1 MAEAPLQD
9 IEIEVGK
16 TYITKQYD
24 LVSIVDVLPDS
35 RIMSGKITD
44 IFVGILNNDQKL
56 YTRDGIEVY
65 PISGQEKYAPIIPK
79 EIAQDIIEL
88 DNDIVSVK
96 GKYLIYKTL
105 PKATEL
111 NVLPEAIVVEKL
123 QDSQELQI
131 ITNAKDYSF
140 EIDTKIATFSKD
152 SKKITG
158 VSEGDTTLT
167 IKAQADNSIETTKQV
182 SVKVTKATP
191 LPETELKADAQ
202 QINVKTTQ
210 QAHVNITTNADTISA
225 IVEDD
230 TKASCSTQYKVITI
244 DGIASGNTNL
254 IVKATAQNSLEAT
267 LQIPIIVTDS
277 QIP

>member
-1 MAEAPLQD
+1 MAEAPRQD

-35 RIMSGKITD
+35 RIVSGKITD

-65 PISGQEKYAPIIPK
+65 LISGQEKYAPIVPK

-96 GKYLIYKTL
+96 GKYIIYKIL

-111 NVLPEAIVVEKL
+111 SVLPEAIVVEEL

-140 EIDTKIATFSKD
+140 KIDTKIATFSKD

-158 VSEGDTTLT
+158 VAEGDTTLT

-182 SVKVTKATP
+182 SVKVTKATS
-191 LPETELKADAQ
+191 LPATELKADVQ

-210 QAHVNITTNADTISA
+210 QVQVNITTNADTISA
-225 IVEDD
+225 SVEDD
-230 TKASCSTQYKVITI
+230 TKASCSTQDKVITI
-244 DGIASGNTNL
+244 EGIASGNTNL

-267 LQIPIIVTDS
+267 LQIPIIVTES

>member
-1 MAEAPLQD
+1 MAEAPRQD

-65 PISGQEKYAPIIPK
+65 EISGQEKYAPIVPK

-96 GKYLIYKTL
+96 GKYLIYKIL

-111 NVLPEAIVVEKL
+111 SVLPEAIVVEEL

-140 EIDTKIATFSKD
+140 NIDTKIATFSKD

-158 VSEGDTTLT
+158 VAEGDTTLT

-182 SVKVTKATP
+182 SVKVTKATS
-191 LPETELKADAQ
+191 LPATELKADVQ

-210 QAHVNITTNADTISA
+210 QVQVNITTNADTISA
-225 IVEDD
+225 SVEDD
-230 TKASCSTQYKVITI
+230 TKASCSTQDKAITI
-244 DGIASGNTNL
+244 EGIAIGNTNL

>member
-1 MAEAPLQD
+1 MAEAPHQD
-9 IEIEVGK
+9 IKIEVGK

-35 RIMSGKITD
+35 RIVSGKITD

-65 PISGQEKYAPIIPK
+65 LISGQEKYAPIVPK

-96 GKYLIYKTL
+96 GKYLIYKKL

-111 NVLPEAIVVEKL
+111 SVSPEAIVVEEL

-140 EIDTKIATFSKD
+140 KIDTKIATFSKD

-158 VSEGDTTLT
+158 VAEGDTTLT

-191 LPETELKADAQ
+191 LPATELKSDAQ

-210 QAHVNITTNADTISA
+210 QVQVNITTNADTISA
-225 IVEDD
+225 SVEDD
-230 TKASCSTQYKVITI
+230 TKASCSTQDKAITI
-244 DGIASGNTNL
+244 EGIASGNTNL